1 MKKNIKRVLK
11 FFFKPVFKIFDTMQ
25 IVNVN
30 GHSYI
35 GDMFGSNFKDYMYEN
50 NMKEIQ
56 EKLEKDL
63 DEKSIEII
71 RRKIEIFKNFPLW
84 NTVYSKNI
92 RSIDKNI
99 IYNSEEIKEA
109 KKFIEKIPDLKSKYK
124 LKTYIPEVVYY
135 NHGLKLVPEKVL
147 KYIENKVFLDCGASY
162 GDSATIFIKDYS
174 PSLVK
179 SFEMTDSPNI
189 AQKEY
194 ITTLQNNGIVSKY
207 EFISKGV
214 AHKCYN
220 VLGCEMTTIDNY
232 LSFEKVGLIKMDI
245 EGAAPFAINGA
256 VETIKRD
263 RPVLLIACY
272 HTPKEFFEIKP
283 FLESLD
289 LNYKFMFRNLNL
301 IDNFEHETTLI
312 CVPREIF

>member
-1 MKKNIKRVLK
+1 MKSNLKKVLK
-11 FFFKPVFKIFDTMQ
+11 KILKPMFKIFDPMQ

-35 GDMFGSNFKDYMYEN
+35 GDMFGLNFKDYMYEN

-56 EKLEKDL
+56 QKLEKDL
-63 DEKSIEII
+63 DEESIEII

-99 IYNSEEIKEA
+99 IYNGEEIKQA
-109 KKFIEKIPDLKSKYK
+109 KKFIEEIPKLKSKYH

-135 NHGLKLVPEKVL
+135 HHGLKLVPEKVL
-147 KYIENKVFLDCGASY
+147 QYIENKIFLDCGASY

-179 SFEMTDSPNI
+179 SFEMTDSPTI

-194 ITTLQNNGIVSKY
+194 ITTLKDNGIVNKY

-214 AHKCYN
+214 TDNCDN

-232 LSFEKVGLIKMDI
+232 LSTETVGLIKMDI

-312 CVPREIF
+312 CVPREVF